1 MKLRNNAQFINYYE
15 SKNFT
20 KSYQLRTDN
29 LDFLFRFIFIDFR
42 GYVKIHRIMIK
53 NRYLIGPTTRFLLTA
68 EQRAHEKN
76 I

>member
-53 NRYLIGPTTRFLLTA
+53 NRNLIGPTTRFLLTA